1 MVPGPNPQWHSM
13 PPSGVRLIVR
23 IRGHGFARLKAGH
36 ADLGGTEP
44 FGGDGGIH
52 GDVSASDD
60 EHVSGQVGLFV
71 APVGA
76 QELKAPVDAGKLDAS
91 MRTLRLTVVPGP
103 A

>member
-1 MVPGPNPQWHSM
+1 MAFDALPQ
-13 PPSGVRLIVR
+13 GVRLIVR

-60 EHVSGQVGLFV
+60 EHVSGQAGLFV

-91 MRTLRLTVVPGP
+91 CVPCG
-103 A
+103 